1 MHWDPRACNQI
12 VSAFCEWTSYSCTVP
27 SMGPSIRQPLIKYF
41 ILYKGGIQSGVK
53 WFCLCHSIAFI
64 YCVVIHKM
72 IFWFYGQKAFLLN
85 ALDIWKFPYQVDY
98 TNNVLSWQRVITR
111 QQKNTKEVQQF
122 FLFNAKMVFIFVM
135 ICMQICL
142 HYNCFQE
149 IFSKKYFFPS
159 SNGDLP
165 ESSRLLTASGVII

>member
-1 MHWDPRACNQI
+1 MDRRL
-12 VSAFCEWTSYSCTVP
+12 SYS
-27 SMGPSIRQPLIKYF
+27 MLQIYGNFHIRLI
-41 ILYKGGIQSGVK
+41 IPIML
-53 WFCLCHSIAFI
+53 
-64 YCVVIHKM
+64 
-72 IFWFYGQKAFLLN
+72 
-85 ALDIWKFPYQVDY
+85 
-98 TNNVLSWQRVITR
+98 LSWQRVITR

-165 ESSRLLTASGVII
+165 ESSRWLTASGVIIQKNIVLKDGNFNFHRLVFIYLGSASILDQNCTFTNILVVILTRLSANLP